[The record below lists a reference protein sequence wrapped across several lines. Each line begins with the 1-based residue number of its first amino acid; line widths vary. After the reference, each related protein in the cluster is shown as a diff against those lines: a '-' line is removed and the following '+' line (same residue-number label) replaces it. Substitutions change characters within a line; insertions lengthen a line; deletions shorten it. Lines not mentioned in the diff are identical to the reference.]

1 MSASRPHSGH
11 RWPQLNFL
19 KADRPLL
26 RRYSVSLWRLRG
38 GTRLLL
44 YRQPIFKASCRRST
58 GCVRTRPQIGRNLL
72 VQSNQDRNTENVA
85 TIKASEGLQPI
96 SRELAKLIEPLHAE
110 FPSAVEISFTFRKN
124 LRLHIDVKT
133 LEEAHAVEARLPAL
147 CGGVFQELFSGSS
160 PHHAFF
166 HRVSAKV
173 SR

>member
-1 MSASRPHSGH
+1 M
-11 RWPQLNFL
+11 
-19 KADRPLL
+19 
-26 RRYSVSLWRLRG
+26 
-38 GTRLLL
+38 
-44 YRQPIFKASCRRST
+44 
-58 GCVRTRPQIGRNLL
+58 
-72 VQSNQDRNTENVA
+72 QSNQDRNTENVA

-166 HRVSAKV
+166 HRGSAKV

>member
-1 MSASRPHSGH
+1 M
-11 RWPQLNFL
+11 
-19 KADRPLL
+19 
-26 RRYSVSLWRLRG
+26 
-38 GTRLLL
+38 
-44 YRQPIFKASCRRST
+44 
-58 GCVRTRPQIGRNLL
+58 
-72 VQSNQDRNTENVA
+72 QSNPDPNTENVA
-85 TIKASEGLQPI
+85 TIKASEGQRPI
-96 SRELAKLIEPLHAE
+96 SRELAKLIEPLHVE